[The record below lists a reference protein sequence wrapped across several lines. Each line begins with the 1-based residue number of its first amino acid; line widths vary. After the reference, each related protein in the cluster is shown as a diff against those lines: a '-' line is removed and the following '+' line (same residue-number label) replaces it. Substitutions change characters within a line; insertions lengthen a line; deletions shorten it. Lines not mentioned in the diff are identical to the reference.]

1 MTFQPGGK
9 RAKAFG
15 KNVNVLGVEQW
26 SAPIRKPAAA
36 WWIGACV
43 ADVVAVA
50 SLASAIQHQRA
61 ASRPVGEGE
70 LFVLESTAAQEQMDA
85 LGQDNTDPSIAVR
98 LIRNSLNVEAVA
110 IVTEAGLI
118 EVATSPNLEGDVLE
132 NELLLFGLGSKS
144 MAAVAAPVAAPILI
158 DGVVERSSGTI
169 AYQVVQP
176 LETGGALLLYY
187 DISELLE
194 RRVRS
199 QGIQATTLQLLG
211 VGAFF
216 VLLTAILLIGR
227 SFVKR
232 NFREMAFEAELL
244 RQQSTELEQHNRQ
257 LAAAQA
263 EAERALALA
272 EEKNRIRAEFVLM
285 INHELR
291 TPLTTVVT
299 GAELLME
306 NPDLTDQERS
316 NLLRQMT
323 SDGHRL
329 QEMIGQML
337 TVARI
342 ENWGLSVK
350 LHDFAISD
358 LLDDLEQRYPRLRVD
373 RHFLDQVSIPV
384 EVQTDPTTLTYV
396 LTSLIDNA
404 LTHGANRVTLRAM
417 PDLPFDPIWEV
428 GQTPAQAAFLL
439 VEDYG
444 PGIDPDFLPHAF
456 EKFEKHSRSS
466 GTGLGL
472 FMARTM
478 IEALGGSLAVETS
491 QRGTTMAVAVPLS
504 MSRISVGV
512 SS

>member
-43 ADVVAVA
+43 AGVVAVA

-227 SFVKR
+227 SFVNR

-285 INHELR
+285 S
-291 TPLTTVVT
+291 T
-299 GAELLME
+299 M
-306 NPDLTDQERS
+306 
-316 NLLRQMT
+316 
-323 SDGHRL
+323 
-329 QEMIGQML
+329 
-337 TVARI
+337 
-342 ENWGLSVK
+342 
-350 LHDFAISD
+350 
-358 LLDDLEQRYPRLRVD
+358 
-373 RHFLDQVSIPV
+373 
-384 EVQTDPTTLTYV
+384 
-396 LTSLIDNA
+396 
-404 LTHGANRVTLRAM
+404 
-417 PDLPFDPIWEV
+417 
-428 GQTPAQAAFLL
+428 
-439 VEDYG
+439 
-444 PGIDPDFLPHAF
+444 
-456 EKFEKHSRSS
+456 SS
-466 GTGLGL
+466 GL
-472 FMARTM
+472 R
-478 IEALGGSLAVETS
+478 
-491 QRGTTMAVAVPLS
+491 
-504 MSRISVGV
+504 
-512 SS
+512 

>member
-1 MTFQPGGK
+1 
-9 RAKAFG
+9 
-15 KNVNVLGVEQW
+15 
-26 SAPIRKPAAA
+26 
-36 WWIGACV
+36 
-43 ADVVAVA
+43 
-50 SLASAIQHQRA
+50 
-61 ASRPVGEGE
+61 
-70 LFVLESTAAQEQMDA
+70 
-85 LGQDNTDPSIAVR
+85 
-98 LIRNSLNVEAVA
+98 
-110 IVTEAGLI
+110 
-118 EVATSPNLEGDVLE
+118 
-132 NELLLFGLGSKS
+132 
-144 MAAVAAPVAAPILI
+144 
-158 DGVVERSSGTI
+158 
-169 AYQVVQP
+169 
-176 LETGGALLLYY
+176 
-187 DISELLE
+187 
-194 RRVRS
+194 
-199 QGIQATTLQLLG
+199 
-211 VGAFF
+211 
-216 VLLTAILLIGR
+216 
-227 SFVKR
+227 
-232 NFREMAFEAELL
+232 MAFEAELL

-272 EEKNRIRAEFVLM
+272 EEKNRIRAEFVLI

-323 SDGHRL
+323 SDGRRL

-342 ENWGLSVK
+342 ENRGLSVK

-396 LTSLIDNA
+396 LTSLIDIA